1 MGNFAVINNDIV
13 ENVIVADNA
22 EMALSV
28 TGKICVEYFEDNPA
42 HIGLKYDSKEKV
54 FEQPVVE
61 ETEPINNVE

>member
-1 MGNFAVINNDIV
+1 MGNFAVIDNDIV

-22 EMALSV
+22 EVALSV
-28 TGKICVEYFEDNPA
+28 TGKICVEYFQDNPA
-42 HIGLKYDSKEKV
+42 HIGLKYDSKKKV